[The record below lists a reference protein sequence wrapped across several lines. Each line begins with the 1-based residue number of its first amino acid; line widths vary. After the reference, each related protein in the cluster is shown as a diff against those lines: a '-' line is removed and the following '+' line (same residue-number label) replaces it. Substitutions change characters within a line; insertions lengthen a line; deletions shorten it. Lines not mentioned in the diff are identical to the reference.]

1 MKEIIG
7 DTCITLTEKK
17 SKFITRLYKIASA
30 KQADELIKEVRAAEK
45 GATHNCYAWRLAEK
59 QSVAEGRSDD
69 GEPSGTAGQPMLSAL
84 SGEDVVNVLAVV
96 TRYFGGI
103 KLGTGGLVRIYGK
116 CVKEALKNSGM
127 RPFIMREEFEYSF
140 HISKTSHIQY
150 ILDKLS
156 LSSVKRD
163 FSQPLH
169 PVYHFLFSEEEK
181 ADFLNEVNKIN

>member
-1 MKEIIG
+1 MKEIIN

-30 KQADELIKEVRAAEK
+30 KQADELLKEIRAAEK

-59 QSVAEGRSDD
+59 QSVAEGKSDD

-116 CVKEALKNSGM
+116 CVKEALKAVETQ
-127 RPFIMREEFEYSF
+127 PFIVRENFTYSF
-140 HISKTSHIQY
+140 HVSKTSHIQY

-163 FSQPLH
+163 FSDPLH
-169 PVYHFLFSEEEK
+169 PIYYFLFSEDEK
-181 ADFLNEVNKIN
+181 NSFLNEVNKIN

>member
-1 MKEIIG
+1 MKEIIT
-7 DTCITLTEKK
+7 DSCTVLTEKK
-17 SKFITRLYKIASA
+17 SKFITRLYKISSV
-30 KQADELIKEVRAAEK
+30 QQVDEILKEIRALEK

-84 SGEDVVNVLAVV
+84 SGEDVVNVLAIV

-103 KLGTGGLVRIYGK
+103 KLGTGGLVRIYSK
-116 CVKEALKNSGM
+116 CVKEALKDSGTQ
-127 RPFIMREEFEYSF
+127 PFIIREYFEYSF

-156 LSSVKRD
+156 LSPVERD
-163 FSQPLH
+163 FSDSLH
-169 PVYHFLFSEEEK
+169 PVYHFVFSEEEK
-181 ADFLNEVNKIN
+181 TKFLNEIEKI

>member
-7 DTCITLTEKK
+7 DTCITFTEKK
-17 SKFITRLYKIASA
+17 SKFITRLYKIAST
-30 KQADELIKEVRAAEK
+30 KQADEFLKEIRATEK

-59 QSVAEGRSDD
+59 QCVAEGRSDD

-116 CVKEALKNSGM
+116 CVKEALKCCGV

-140 HISKTSHIQY
+140 HISKTSCIQY

-156 LSSVKRD
+156 LSSIKRD
-163 FSQPLH
+163 FSDPLH
-169 PVYHFLFSEEEK
+169 PIYHFLFSEEEK
-181 ADFLNEVNKIN
+181 ADFLNEANKFN

>member
-1 MKEIIG
+1 MKEIIN

-30 KQADELIKEVRAAEK
+30 KQADELLKEIRVAEK

-59 QSVAEGRSDD
+59 QSVAEGKSDD

-116 CVKEALKNSGM
+116 CVKEALKAVETQ
-127 RPFIMREEFEYSF
+127 PFIVRENFTYSF
-140 HISKTSHIQY
+140 HVSKTSHIQY

-156 LSSVKRD
+156 LSLVKRD
-163 FSQPLH
+163 FSDPLH
-169 PVYHFLFSEEEK
+169 PIYYFLFSEDEK
-181 ADFLNEVNKIN
+181 NSFLNEVNKIN

>member
-1 MKEIIG
+1 MKEIIS
-7 DTCITLTEKK
+7 DTCIVLTEKK
-17 SKFITRLYKIASA
+17 SRFITRLYKITSA
-30 KQADELIKEVRAAEK
+30 KQADEFLKEIRATEK

-116 CVKEALKNSGM
+116 CVKEALKDSGM
-127 RPFIMREEFEYSF
+127 QPFIVRENFEYSF
-140 HISKTSHIQY
+140 HISKTSYIQY
-150 ILDKLS
+150 VLDKLS
-156 LSSVKRD
+156 LFSTERD
-163 FSQPLH
+163 FSDPLR
-169 PVYHFLFSEEEK
+169 PVYHFLFSEDEK
-181 ADFLNEVNKIN
+181 TNFLNEVNKLN

>member
-1 MKEIIG
+1 MKEIIS
-7 DTCITLTEKK
+7 DTCIILTEKK
-17 SKFITRLYKIASA
+17 SRFITRLYKITSA
-30 KQADELIKEVRAAEK
+30 KQADEFLKEIRATEK

-116 CVKEALKNSGM
+116 CVKEALKDSGM
-127 RPFIMREEFEYSF
+127 QPFIVRENFEYSF
-140 HISKTSHIQY
+140 HISKTSYIQY
-150 ILDKLS
+150 VLDKLS
-156 LSSVKRD
+156 LFSTERD
-163 FSQPLH
+163 FSDPLH
-169 PVYHFLFSEEEK
+169 PVYHFLFSEDEK
-181 ADFLNEVNKIN
+181 TNFLNEVNKLN

>member
-1 MKEIIG
+1 MKEIIN

-30 KQADELIKEVRAAEK
+30 KQADELLKEIRAAEK

-116 CVKEALKNSGM
+116 CVKEALKAVETQ
-127 RPFIMREEFEYSF
+127 PFIVRENFTYSF
-140 HISKTSHIQY
+140 HVSKTSHIQY

-156 LSSVKRD
+156 LSLVKRD
-163 FSQPLH
+163 FSDPLH
-169 PVYHFLFSEEEK
+169 PIYYFLFSEDEK
-181 ADFLNEVNKIN
+181 NSFLNEVNKIS